1 MDTQSSQP
9 MTAPNRSMPPG
20 IIIPE
25 LVYDDLDAAVA
36 WLCMAFGFQERLRI
50 GDHRAQLVFGAAAII
65 VVARPASAPA
75 GLAKPRL
82 ADGHSLMV
90 RVDDVDAHY
99 QWTQQYGAQIISPP
113 ADFPYG
119 ERQYTAEDLAG
130 RRWTFSQSIA
140 DVDPLSWG
148 GRLAG
153 LKG

>member
-1 MDTQSSQP
+1 MDIQPTQSA
-9 MTAPNRSMPPG
+9 MMANRSMPPG

-25 LVYDDLDAAVA
+25 LVYEDLDAAVA

-50 GDHRAQLVFGAAAII
+50 GDHRAQLVFGTAAII
-65 VVARPASAPA
+65 VVARPAGAPD

-82 ADGHSLMV
+82 ADDHSLLV

-119 ERQYTAEDLAG
+119 ERQYTTEDLAG

-148 GRLAG
+148 GRLIG